1 MIKVN
6 NISKSFVNTQVIS
19 NISATFEKGKTNL
32 IIGQSGS
39 GKTVLMKCL
48 LGLYDVDN
56 GEIFFDEKK
65 YDKDNISNMSN
76 LRKQI
81 GMVFQGSALFDSMT
95 VLDNIMFPLR
105 MFSSKSESDMISRAK
120 EVIKRVD
127 LKDSDDKY
135 PSEIS
140 GGMKKRVAIARAIIN
155 NPAILL
161 ADEPTGAL
169 DSKTTEDVL
178 DLFDQLHESGI
189 TIVLVTHEDE
199 VANRAKKIAKFKDGR
214 IVELKVN

>member
-95 VLDNIMFPLR
+95 VLDNIMFPLL
-105 MFSSKSESDMISRAK
+105 SLIH
-120 EVIKRVD
+120 I
-127 LKDSDDKY
+127 
-135 PSEIS
+135 
-140 GGMKKRVAIARAIIN
+140 
-155 NPAILL
+155 
-161 ADEPTGAL
+161 
-169 DSKTTEDVL
+169 
-178 DLFDQLHESGI
+178 
-189 TIVLVTHEDE
+189 
-199 VANRAKKIAKFKDGR
+199 
-214 IVELKVN
+214 